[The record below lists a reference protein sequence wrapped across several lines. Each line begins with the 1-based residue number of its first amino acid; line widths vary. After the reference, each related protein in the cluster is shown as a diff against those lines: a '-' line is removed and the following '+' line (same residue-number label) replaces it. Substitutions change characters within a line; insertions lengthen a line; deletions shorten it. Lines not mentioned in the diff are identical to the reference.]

1 MMSDPSALH
10 QKTPTRHRAILAGT
24 GLLLLAICGAGW
36 WWLHSEARAD
46 QLLQQ
51 ARSRHLAGD
60 DQTAEALAV
69 AALQLKSNLVEA
81 AWLAAECAQ
90 AQGEYARAVEHA
102 RRVTRGPFHL
112 QLQAALQIAQWSRY
126 RLHRLSDTEQA
137 CRRVLLLHPGHARA
151 SMELARLLA
160 MCGRRREAV
169 PHVLE
174 LIRQEVD
181 TDLLILLAVDDA
193 VIRDPEALMQAH
205 AAAPD
210 DAGPLIGLAWLA
222 AQNERTDEAVALL
235 QKAVEKNPGHAAAAI
250 ALCRELMKAGR
261 MEALTA
267 RLKLIPEGARAD
279 PELWLVLARFCE
291 QSDLTREAVRCYYEA
306 VRRGPELK
314 TACFRIAQLL
324 TDAGEHALARPF
336 SEHVSRL
343 QQLDQ
348 VQNRLL
354 FQSDLRSN
362 QDALLELVQASEAAG
377 RLWEAYAWC
386 QAASRIRPVP
396 AEVPPLLE
404 RFRQRAKELP
414 LTLCIDSANPA
425 LAVDLS
431 HYPLPDLVTQPQS
444 GASSAESMASPGAIT
459 FRDDSEAAGLRFR
472 YFNGVSGEPQRR
484 MYEFTGGGIGVLD
497 FDRDGWPDAC
507 FTQGRPWP
515 LTQPAGNY
523 GDRLFRNLGQS
534 FLEVSLPARLQ
545 EDGFGQGLSVSDFD
559 SDGFPDLYL
568 ANIGRNELWLNNGD
582 GTWTRQT
589 DRAGLNGAE
598 WTTSCVMADLNGDGH
613 PDLYDVNYVMADDV
627 FDRVC
632 RDAQGQPRM
641 CMPFDFQEQ
650 PDRLWINRGDGSF
663 EDQTEEDFL
672 TTPGGMGL
680 GIAVWD
686 AHGTGQLSLFVAN
699 DTTPSFFL
707 VRETGE
713 DGVSRF
719 RDNGIETG
727 LALNAD
733 GKATGCMGVALCD
746 VNRDGRM
753 DLHVTNFL
761 NESSTLFVSTRTSL
775 FEDRTR
781 ALGLL
786 TDSLNV
792 LGFGTQFLDAD
803 LDGQAEL
810 FVANGHIDDLS
821 RTGRPYRMPPHVF
834 RWDGSRF
841 NLLSP
846 AETGPYFQ
854 QDWLGRSAAR
864 IDWNRDG
871 RDDLLVGHLYDD
883 SVLLTNTTAAT
894 NGQISLELVGVR
906 SGRDAIGTTI
916 QARLAGQ
923 TIVLQLTAGDGY
935 QASNERRLAIGTG
948 SHRSVDELTVRWP
961 SGLIQQFRNVTA
973 RQNLKLVEGQSLS
986 EIP

>member
-1 MMSDPSALH
+1 MMPDPSAPP
-10 QKTPTRHRAILAGT
+10 QKTPFRRRALFAGA
-24 GLLLLAICGAGW
+24 GLLLVAFCGAGW
-36 WWLHSEARAD
+36 WWFHSETRAD

-60 DQTAEALAV
+60 DPEAEALAV

-81 AWLAAECAQ
+81 AWLAAECAE

-102 RRVTRGPFHL
+102 RRVTHGPFHL
-112 QLQAALQIAQWSRY
+112 QLQAALQVAQWSRY
-126 RLHRLSDTEQA
+126 RLHRLSDAEA
-137 CRRVLLLHPGHARA
+137 DFRRVLTLHPGHFRA
-151 SMELARLLA
+151 SEELARLLA
-160 MCGRRREAV
+160 LCGRRREAV
-169 PHVLE
+169 PYVLE
-174 LIRQEVD
+174 LIRQETE

-193 VIRDPEALMQAH
+193 VIRDPEALKRAH

-210 DAGPLIGLAWLA
+210 DAGPLIGLAWQA
-222 AQNERTDEAVALL
+222 AQNERTDEAITLL
-235 QKAVEKNPGHAAAAI
+235 RTAVEKNPGHSAAEI
-250 ALCRELMKAGR
+250 AFCRELLQAGHFD
-261 MEALTA
+261 ELAE
-267 RLKLIPEGARAD
+267 RLKQIPDAARVD

-291 QSDLTREAVRCYYEA
+291 RSDLTRESFRCYYEA
-306 VRRGPELK
+306 IRRGPELK
-314 TACFRIAQLL
+314 TACFRLAQLL
-324 TDAGEHALARPF
+324 TDAGEHALAKPF

-343 QQLDQ
+343 QELDQ

-354 FQSDLRSN
+354 FLPDLRSN
-362 QDALLELVQASEAAG
+362 REALLELAQSSEAAG
-377 RLWEAYAWC
+377 RLWEAYAWY
-386 QAASRIRPVP
+386 QAASRIRSDA
-396 AEVPPLLE
+396 AEVRQPLE
-404 RFRQRAKELP
+404 RLRQRAKELP
-414 LTLCIDSANPA
+414 LTLCIDSINPA

-431 HYPLPDLVTQPQS
+431 HYPLPDLVTRPQPGES
-444 GASSAESMASPGAIT
+444 PAASMASPGAIS
-459 FRDDSEAAGLRFR
+459 FRDDSESTGLRFR

-515 LTQPAGNY
+515 LTQPADGY
-523 GDRLFRNLGQS
+523 GDRLFRNLGRS
-534 FLEVSLPARLQ
+534 FVEVSLPARLQ
-545 EDGFGQGLSVSDFD
+545 EDSFGQGISVGDFD

-650 PDRLWINRGDGSF
+650 PDRLWINGGDGTWS
-663 EDQTEEDFL
+663 DQTESGFI
-672 TTPGGMGL
+672 TAPGGMGL

-707 VRETGE
+707 VRETDE

-821 RTGRPYRMPPHVF
+821 RTGRPYRMPPQFF

-841 NLLSP
+841 NLMSP
-846 AETGPYFQ
+846 TETGPYFQ

-871 RDDLLVGHLYDD
+871 RDDLLVGHLSDD
-883 SVLLTNTTAAT
+883 SVLLTNTTAST
-894 NGQISLELVGVR
+894 NGHLSLELVGVR

-916 QARLAGQ
+916 QSRIAGQ

-935 QASNERRLAIGTG
+935 QASNERRLVVGTG

-973 RQNLKLVEGQSLS
+973 RQNLKLVEGQSLV
-986 EIP
+986 PLP